1 MFTHAPWLAG
11 LQPAAFVATAGAV
24 AARQRAAQRQDA
36 LLDEALKETFPASH
50 PVSVARIG

>member
-36 LLDEALKETFPASH
+36 LLDEALKETFPASD